1 MTCPRRSSPCSATA
15 GTSLTRRS
23 YEPPITE
30 LTAGR
35 DHEPESAGGQIQE
48 MVRGFENARRRMSHA
63 EAITTARLGGGFIV
77 IDGRTRARR
86 IVHADPLSSMDTE
99 IGRFLITTANDDYDT
114 GEVVFTP
121 ADSDVLTRISHEYSQ
136 ALWQRAT

>member
-1 MTCPRRSSPCSATA
+1 
-15 GTSLTRRS
+15 
-23 YEPPITE
+23 
-30 LTAGR
+30 
-35 DHEPESAGGQIQE
+35 